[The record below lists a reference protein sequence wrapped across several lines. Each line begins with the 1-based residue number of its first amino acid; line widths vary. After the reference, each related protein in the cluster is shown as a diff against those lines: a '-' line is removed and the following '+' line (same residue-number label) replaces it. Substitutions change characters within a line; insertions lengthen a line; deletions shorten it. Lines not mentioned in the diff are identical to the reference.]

1 MQGQRSNSL
10 LGVDALREPPYDV
23 TILFTTNP
31 TWQNQNRSTVL
42 EILKKQD
49 LRINLESKWP
59 VGLSL

>member
-23 TILFTTNP
+23 TILFT

-59 VGLSL
+59 VGISL

>member
-1 MQGQRSNSL
+1 M
-10 LGVDALREPPYDV
+10 GVDALREPPYDV
-23 TILFTTNP
+23 TILFT